1 MYSILFYTLRYL
13 TEHTSDLLRLL
24 SVYRY
29 GGIYLDIDV
38 VVLRSLEYVPLNYVC
53 AHDSSTLGNAV
64 ISLEAR
70 GAGHKIGERFLRDF
84 QQNYNGQL
92 YVSNGPTLITRVVQ
106 RICGTGSVKEME
118 ANPKR
123 CDGLHVYNSTAF
135 FAIPSHHWQH
145 FLEPSLL
152 NDTMAKTKD
161 SYLIHLWNKSSHK
174 RLIKVGSNTAYAK
187 YAEKHCPKAY
197 AAAGEYF

>member
-1 MYSILFYTLRYL
+1 MIQAFSIHFTLSYL

-53 AHDSSTLGNAV
+53 AHDNSTLGNAV
-64 ISLEAR
+64 ISLEPR
-70 GAGHKIGERFLRDF
+70 GAGHEIGERFLRDF
-84 QQNYNGQL
+84 QQNYNGKL
-92 YVSNGPTLITRVVQ
+92 YGPSLISRVV
-106 RICGTGSVKEME
+106 RKICGTNSIKEME
-118 ANPKR
+118 ADPER
-123 CDGLHVYNSTAF
+123 CGGLHVYNSTAF
-135 FAIPSHHWQH
+135 FAIPSHHWKH
-145 FLEPSLL
+145 FLEPSSL
-152 NDTMAKTKD
+152 NDTMTKTKD
-161 SYLIHLWNKSSHK
+161 SYLIHLWNKSSYKH
-174 RLIKVGSNTAYAK
+174 LIKVGSNTAYAK